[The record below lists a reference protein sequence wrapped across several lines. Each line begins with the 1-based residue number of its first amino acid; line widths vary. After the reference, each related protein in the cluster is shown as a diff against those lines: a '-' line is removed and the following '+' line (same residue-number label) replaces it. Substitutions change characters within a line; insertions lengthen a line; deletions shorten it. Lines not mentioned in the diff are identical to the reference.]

1 MADSIAAHGYY
12 DDAVTEYYRF
22 IFFHSDYDDIGDVYS
37 KTAFCHAEIGRW
49 ESAIHDID
57 LAICHARDDSL
68 RYHYLTDRAVVLAA
82 SGDLDKSYSLLNTIY
97 TETKYPG
104 IRSRAADLLLLI
116 SILQCDWPEAE
127 RIVQNTDLD
136 ENSKNEINEILQ
148 KASNTPYKSPG
159 KAMILSTMLPGAGQF
174 YAGRYLSGL
183 NALILNGALAY
194 ATGNLLLNE
203 RYGYALLTF
212 YFGLR
217 RYFEGNR
224 NNAYL
229 MAREYNIRKDEA
241 FKKELIEL
249 LTKKNTTDTLSI
261 K

>member
-1 MADSIAAHGYY
+1 MADSIAAHGHY

-22 IFFHSDYDDIGDVYS
+22 IFFHSDYDKIGEVYS
-37 KTAFCHAEIGRW
+37 KAAFCHAEIGRW

-57 LAICHARDDSL
+57 LAISHARDDSL
-68 RYHYLTDRAVVLAA
+68 KSHYHTDKAVIMAA
-82 SGDLDKSYSLLNTIY
+82 SGELDKSYSLLNTIY

-104 IRSRAADLLLLI
+104 IRSRSTDLILLI

-127 RIVQNTDLD
+127 RIVQNTGLD

-148 KASNTPYKSPG
+148 KASKAPGKSPG

-183 NALILNGALAY
+183 NALILNAALAY

-203 RYGYALLTF
+203 RYGYAVLTF

-229 MAREYNIRKDEA
+229 IAREYNNRINNA
-241 FKKELIEL
+241 FKRELIEL
-249 LTKKNTTDTLSI
+249 LTADVAADPPGI